1 MSPIFIHIYDSSGV
15 LRNAATAP
23 AIVQKQVSKK
33 GLY

>member
-1 MSPIFIHIYDSSGV
+1 MSPIFIYIYGSSGV
-15 LRNAATAP
+15 LRDAAA